1 MTVSIEKRGI
11 SRVKGGL
18 CASRVKG
25 GLCASRVK
33 GACVRVVL
41 KGRAWQRD
49 CESC

>member
-1 MTVSIEKRGI
+1 MVTVSIEKRGI
-11 SRVKGGL
+11 
-18 CASRVKG
+18 SRVKG